1 MSFDPLRATGVV
13 LRGSA
18 PDAPFLGTCFLFRQP
33 TYVLTAA
40 HVVAGAE
47 ASELTVVLPRTLPL
61 ETHRVS
67 RAELCPGV
75 DLAFLALAD
84 GPSSAEPFWNHVGNF
99 GLGEDL
105 MAYGFPEDVFGPT
118 QGVAT
123 PRLFRGYYQRFYY
136 HKSHLG
142 YSYNAGEMNIAAPGG
157 LSGGPIFRPGA
168 PPMVMGLVTENLS
181 STTVLEAME
190 EQLAPTQTRQIQYQR
205 VIQYGVSLLLDS
217 HEEWLSQ
224 FIPPR
229 PPWGRAA

>member
-1 MSFDPLRATGVV
+1 
-13 LRGSA
+13 
-18 PDAPFLGTCFLFRQP
+18 
-33 TYVLTAA
+33 
-40 HVVAGAE
+40 
-47 ASELTVVLPRTLPL
+47 
-61 ETHRVS
+61 
-67 RAELCPGV
+67 
-75 DLAFLALAD
+75 
-84 GPSSAEPFWNHVGNF
+84 
-99 GLGEDL
+99 